1 MDSDELKQRTKTFSL
16 RVIRLVKAMP
26 TDLAATTIA
35 RQIIRSGTSVAA
47 NYRAACIAKSRADFI
62 NKLRICAE
70 ESDETQLSL
79 ELIIESDTLPESQ
92 LSPLLQEVQEL
103 TSIFLSSIKT
113 ARQGTT

>member
-1 MDSDELKQRTKTFSL
+1 MHSEELKQRTKEFAL

-26 TDLAATTIA
+26 DDLASVTIA

-47 NYRAACIAKSRADFI
+47 NYRAVCISKSRADFI

-70 ESDETQLSL
+70 ESDETQLWL
-79 ELIIESDTLPESQ
+79 ELIIESETLPEKQ
-92 LSPLLQEVQEL
+92 LQQLIEEAHEL

-113 ARQGTT
+113 ARENEQ

>member
-1 MDSDELKQRTKTFSL
+1 MHSEELKQRTKEFAL

-26 TDLAATTIA
+26 DDLASVTIA

-47 NYRAACIAKSRADFI
+47 NYRAVCIAKSRADFI

-70 ESDETQLSL
+70 ESDETQLWL
-79 ELIIESDTLPESQ
+79 ELISESELIPETQ
-92 LSPLLQEVQEL
+92 LEPLLKEAHEL

-113 ARQGTT
+113 ARENEQ